1 MNKKTRLILIA
12 IFVIII
18 INIFLIFFYINSS
31 KNSKTG
37 NNTTSQ
43 DIVDYILNISSYEAK
58 IELEVKSNK
67 NTNKYI
73 MKQTYKS
80 PNILE
85 QEVLEPSNIAGV
97 KIIRNNNQLK
107 LENTQLNLSSIFE
120 NYEYMSEN
128 SLDLISFI
136 NDYKSDK
143 NAQWE
148 EEKNQIIMTTKIDSK
163 EKQLYIDKES
173 KNPVKLQIE
182 DINKKTAVY
191 ISYNEVNIK

>member
-1 MNKKTRLILIA
+1 MNKKTILIF
-12 IFVIII
+12 IIILVIII
-18 INIFLIFFYINSS
+18 INVFIFFYINSS
-31 KNSKTG
+31 KNSKIG

-43 DIVDYILNISSYEAK
+43 DIVDYILNINSYEAK

-80 PNILE
+80 SNILT

-120 NYEYMSEN
+120 NYEYVSEN

-148 EEKNQIIMTTKIDSK
+148 EEKNQIIMTTKIYSK
-163 EKQLYIDKES
+163 EKQLYISKET
-173 KNPVKLQIE
+173 KKPVKLQIE